1 MAKLTMSRRSFV
13 KVAAVTAAACAMA
26 GGAPEPMKALAEG
39 ADETAGEVKRIRSTC
54 RACGKVECGVW
65 VTV

>member
-1 MAKLTMSRRSFV
+1 MAKLSMSRRSFV

-54 RACGKVECGVW
+54 RACG
-65 VTV
+65 

>member
-39 ADETAGEVKRIRSTC
+39 AD
-54 RACGKVECGVW
+54 
-65 VTV
+65 